1 MPSNSQTHTLQ
12 VTDLKD
18 HADNTFDLRPDAE
31 TCHRIASDLDLLSLR
46 KLSIKGSVQPNGQR
60 GWRLSARL
68 GGTVQQSCVV
78 TLAPVTTRLEEA
90 VIRLY
95 EPLTE
100 EPGES
105 SETEMLEDV
114 SMDPLGRDID
124 LIEIITESISLALP
138 TYPRSPKATLG
149 DTRVTEPGKVPLSDE
164 DIKPFAGLSALKATL
179 EKPD

>member
-1 MPSNSQTHTLQ
+1 M
-12 VTDLKD
+12 
-18 HADNTFDLRPDAE
+18 
-31 TCHRIASDLDLLSLR
+31 
-46 KLSIKGSVQPNGQR
+46 
-60 GWRLSARL
+60 SARL

-138 TYPRSPKATLG
+138 TYPSSPKATLG

-179 EKPD
+179 ENPD